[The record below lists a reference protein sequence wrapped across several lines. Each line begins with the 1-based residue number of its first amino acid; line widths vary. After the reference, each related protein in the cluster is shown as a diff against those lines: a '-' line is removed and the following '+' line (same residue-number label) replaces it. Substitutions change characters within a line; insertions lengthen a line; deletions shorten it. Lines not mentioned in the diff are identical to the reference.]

1 MGSEPDEGLAAQIAD
16 QLADAKEAHA
26 LPSLTADGV
35 VSYNLLQARTLRG
48 WTQQQAAD
56 RISEC
61 LGKPWSIPVYA
72 AAERAHRSARVKEF
86 SADELL
92 ALSRAF
98 RLPITWWLV
107 PPGPDSKIKP
117 RSADEELSADD
128 VLALLFP
135 AEGDLQQALEGR
147 TAMLFSQLASR
158 AGREQTS
165 AYLDYVKR
173 RNAALQSMLFS
184 AFKSADIE
192 SAPEQLEDLARRL
205 KMALG
210 TLTSDLLHEGLVEP
224 APPGSDASGE

>member
-1 MGSEPDEGLAAQIAD
+1 MASESDEGLAARIVD
-16 QLADAKEAHA
+16 QLAGAQEART

-35 VSYNLLQARTLRG
+35 VSYNLLHARNLRG
-48 WTQQQAAD
+48 WTQQEAAD

-61 LGKPWSIPVYA
+61 LGKAWSVPVYA

-98 RLPITWWLV
+98 RLPLAWWFV

-117 RSADEELSADD
+117 RSADQELPADE
-128 VLALLFP
+128 VLEYLFP
-135 AEGDLQQALEGR
+135 AEGQLQDDLEQR

-158 AGREQTS
+158 AGRDQTS
-165 AYLDYVKR
+165 AYLGYVQR

-184 AFKSADIE
+184 AFKAAEIE
-192 SAPEQLEDLARRL
+192 SVPEQLEDLARRVKL
-205 KMALG
+205 ALG
-210 TLTSDLLHEGLVEP
+210 TLTSDLLHDGLTESEGEGPEAVDE
-224 APPGSDASGE
+224 